1 MWADC
6 SDAQVDF
13 PLERA
18 LSDLA
23 LETAASFNIVSTFQG
38 LW

>member
-13 PLERA
+13 PLEQA

-23 LETAASFNIVSTFQG
+23 FETAASLNKVSTFQG